1 MFSFATEFPIGRQN
15 SIQEFASAIRVW
27 ILGSRYTTLSEDDW
41 SESIW
46 QQEWPIRK
54 GDELIDSL
62 ILKSE
67 EEQVAAIRWDNKDE
81 KDILWAASVIFNRNQ
96 SDAWVR
102 IEVSRQS
109 ELTVAN
115 LPDAKKPVVVE
126 MLLSK
131 LGGASDGML
140 RVSDTPHK
148 LSDID
153 VEIAADMITGKA
165 NCRLPIVYVSAG
177 FHDDHGVKCTSLASK
192 LSGMAHVVVEPN
204 LHFSRRLRI
213 EVDSK
218 NVYGG
223 TVGIYWPDAAGRR
236 SLSVGRD
243 LESPEEVHDAV
254 VDEVTKALANRR
266 PLERIT
272 WFYVQELKSRQRIE
286 ELKASGSREVDEYI
300 ENFSSEN
307 IALKE
312 QLAGAKRDIERLE
325 SAYRQLQE
333 EVSGFDSHGLL
344 RSGSEQD
351 LYPGEIRSILRSALE
366 HAKEKQVFPDSRRE
380 HVLSAILEANS
391 FKDAPKS
398 MAERLE
404 KILKGARGID
414 NKTRRNLKEMG
425 FEITEEG
432 KHHKLVFRGDERYTY
447 SFPKSSSDRRGGMNS
462 AKDIGRSLF

>member
-27 ILGSRYTTLSEDDW
+27 ILGSRYTALREGDW

-62 ILKSE
+62 ILKSD

-81 KDILWAASVIFNRNQ
+81 KDILWAASVIFNRNK

-165 NCRLPIVYVSAG
+165 NCRLP
-177 FHDDHGVKCTSLASK
+177 
-192 LSGMAHVVVEPN
+192 
-204 LHFSRRLRI
+204 R
-213 EVDSK
+213 
-218 NVYGG
+218 
-223 TVGIYWPDAAGRR
+223 GIT
-236 SLSVGRD
+236 
-243 LESPEEVHDAV
+243 ESC
-254 VDEVTKALANRR
+254 
-266 PLERIT
+266 
-272 WFYVQELKSRQRIE
+272 
-286 ELKASGSREVDEYI
+286 GSR
-300 ENFSSEN
+300 S
-307 IALKE
+307 
-312 QLAGAKRDIERLE
+312 
-325 SAYRQLQE
+325 
-333 EVSGFDSHGLL
+333 
-344 RSGSEQD
+344 
-351 LYPGEIRSILRSALE
+351 
-366 HAKEKQVFPDSRRE
+366 
-380 HVLSAILEANS
+380 
-391 FKDAPKS
+391 
-398 MAERLE
+398 
-404 KILKGARGID
+404 
-414 NKTRRNLKEMG
+414 
-425 FEITEEG
+425 
-432 KHHKLVFRGDERYTY
+432 
-447 SFPKSSSDRRGGMNS
+447 
-462 AKDIGRSLF
+462 